1 MKVKF
6 ISKREG
12 SDFLQTHIEFLQSLI
27 RIDSTN
33 PPGNE
38 HRVVEQF
45 IRRSEAANLYYEVTE
60 LEDDRSNFSVTL
72 KGSDED
78 KGKLLL
84 SGHTDTVKIGSA
96 EWDHGPFDAEID
108 NGRMYGRGTTDM
120 KSGLAALYLAVES
133 LHKEGVKLKRDV
145 EFLATAGEEVDS
157 VGAEH
162 YVNTVG
168 MKDVEA
174 IVIAE
179 PTSGKVVA
187 GHKGALWIEVTLTG
201 KTAHGAMPEEG
212 INAVEAM
219 GKVIGLVEELK
230 EEWLEEKAPLG
241 RSSVSANMISGGIQT
256 NVIPDQCTLNVDIRT
271 ITPNIHDALYKE
283 FDERLNSL
291 FSGEGQPEVSS
302 KVVLDRATVLTDEDA
317 TIIRD
322 ALEISGMESVGGV
335 SYYTDGSVLNPDSKI
350 PTLIYGPGIETLA
363 HQPNEYVEVEAFES
377 SIEFYKKLIEKYA
390 G

>member
-1 MKVKF
+1 M
-6 ISKREG
+6 
-12 SDFLQTHIEFLQSLI
+12 QTNIEFLRSLI
-27 RIDSTN
+27 NIDSTN

-38 HRVVEQF
+38 HQVVERF
-45 IRRSEAANLYYEVTE
+45 IHRSEAANLPYEVTE
-60 LEDDRSNFSVTL
+60 VEENRSNFSVTL
-72 KGSDED
+72 KGTDEN

-84 SGHTDTVKIGSA
+84 SGHTDTVKIGSQK
-96 EWDHGPFDAEID
+96 WDHGPFEAAID
-108 NGRMYGRGTTDM
+108 DGRMYGRGTTDM

-133 LHKEGVKLKRDV
+133 LYKEGIELKRDV
-145 EFLATAGEEVDS
+145 QFLATAGEEVDS

-162 YVNTVG
+162 YVNTAG
-168 MKDVEA
+168 MTNVAA

-219 GKVIGLVEELK
+219 GKVIRLVEELK

-241 RSSVSANMISGGIQT
+241 KSSISANMISGGIQT
-256 NVIPDQCTLNVDIRT
+256 NVIPDQATLNVDIRT
-271 ITPNIHDALYKE
+271 VTPNIHDALYEK
-283 FDERLNSL
+283 FNERLAGL
-291 FSGEGQPEVSS
+291 FSGEGQPEVGARIL
-302 KVVLDRATVLTDEDA
+302 LDRATVLTDEDA

-322 ALEISGMESVGGV
+322 ALEVSELKTVGGV
-335 SYYTDGSVLNPDSKI
+335 SYYTDGSVLNQDSKI
-350 PTLIYGPGIETLA
+350 PTLIYGPGIEMLA

-377 SIEFYKKLIEKYA
+377 SIEFYKKLIKKYA

>member
-1 MKVKF
+1 M
-6 ISKREG
+6 
-12 SDFLQTHIEFLQSLI
+12 QTHIEFLQSLI

-45 IRRSEAANLYYEVTE
+45 IRRSEAANLHYEVTE

-322 ALEISGMESVGGV
+322 ALESSGMESVGGV

>member
-1 MKVKF
+1 M
-6 ISKREG
+6 
-12 SDFLQTHIEFLQSLI
+12 QTHIEFLQSLI

-45 IRRSEAANLYYEVTE
+45 IRRSEAANLHYEVTE

-256 NVIPDQCTLNVDIRT
+256 NVIPDHCTLNVDIRT
-271 ITPNIHDALYKE
+271 VAPNIHDALYKE